1 VTGVRP
7 VAACLAAG
15 LAAVLGLGAAG
26 AEARAEGA
34 ALSLRPF
41 VTGLVSPVHVT
52 APRSEPNRL
61 FVVEQAGRIRVVVN
75 GRLRPQP
82 FLDIRPLV
90 ASGGERGLL
99 SLAFHPN
106 YRQNRRL
113 FVNYTDLDGHTRV
126 VEYRASA
133 DRQRALPGTAR
144 RWLFVRQPYGNHN
157 GGQLAFG
164 PDGRLY
170 VGMGDGGAGGDPQNH
185 GQRPG
190 TALGKLLVRNV
201 NLTRSVWGTSA
212 NGLRNPWR
220 FSFDRA
226 NGDLWLADVGQN
238 AWEEVNWTPRA
249 GLARLRN
256 YGWSVFEGLE
266 RFSSRPLAG
275 GQLVEPVHVYANA
288 GGNCSVT
295 GGFVYRGQAMPA
307 ERGRYFFGDY
317 CSGTV
322 WSLRLADGRAVDV
335 RAEPFRVQG
344 LTSFGEDARG
354 ELYLV
359 AHGGTVYRLAR

>member
-1 VTGVRP
+1 VRGVALIL
-7 VAACLAAG
+7 VAAAAMLVG
-15 LAAVLGLGAAG
+15 VPGAAG
-26 AEARAEGA
+26 HREQA
-34 ALSLRPF
+34 APSLRPF
-41 VTGLVSPVHVT
+41 VTGLASPVHVA
-52 APRSEPNRL
+52 APRNEPNRVY
-61 FVVEQAGRIRVVVN
+61 VVEQAGRIRVVVN

-82 FLDIRPLV
+82 FLDIRNLV

-106 YRQNRRL
+106 YAQNRRL
-113 FVNYTDLDGHTRV
+113 FVNFTDRDGHTRV

-144 RWLFVRQPYGNHN
+144 RWLIVRQPHANHN

-164 PDGRLY
+164 RDGRLY
-170 VGMGDGGAGGDPQNH
+170 AGMGDGGSGGDPQNH

-201 NLTRSVWGTSA
+201 NLTRSTWQTNA
-212 NGLRNPWR
+212 IGLRNPWR

-249 GLARLRN
+249 QVARLRN
-256 YGWSVFEGLE
+256 YGWSVFEGRE
-266 RFSSRPLAG
+266 RFSNRALAG
-275 GQLVEPVHVYANA
+275 GQLVEPVHVYGRG

-295 GGFVYRGQAMPA
+295 GGFVYRGQAVPGA
-307 ERGRYFFGDY
+307 RGRYFFGDY

-322 WSLRLADGRAVDV
+322 WSMRIAGGRGADV
-335 RAEPFRVQG
+335 RTEPFRVQG

-354 ELYLV
+354 ELYLTS
-359 AHGGTVYRLAR
+359 HGGTVFRLAR